1 MKKSSFTRKEH
12 LKKNSLIR
20 AVFDKGIPFKAKFIT
35 VYILKSKTDTQT
47 NRVAFII
54 QKRLYDKNSVLR
66 NRFRRVF
73 REAYRSTKHLL
84 SGGHDL
90 IILGATIKKDTKSP
104 VIEKELKDV
113 FKKYCKK

>member
-1 MKKSSFTRKEH
+1 MKKGSFTRKEH

-35 VYILKSKTDTQT
+35 VYILKSKTDTQP

-54 QKRLYDKNSVLR
+54 RKRLYDKSSVLR
-66 NRFRRVF
+66 NRFRRVL

-90 IILGATIKKDTKSP
+90 IILGATLKKNTKSSA
-104 VIEKELKDV
+104 IERELRDV